1 MPGRAYQA
9 ADHDHDDRDGGDDG
23 DDDDNDDD
31 GGDMIWGPEKKGIL
45 LASPRTY
52 PLPNQRPTAQTTSS
66 TYFHCHV

>member
-31 GGDMIWGPEKKGIL
+31 DGDMIWGPEKR
-45 LASPRTY
+45 A
-52 PLPNQRPTAQTTSS
+52 
-66 TYFHCHV
+66 FC